1 LQNHFKKSP
10 FTYFMKMKL
19 SLITL
24 LTFVFM
30 CITSVSAQTTRVKN
44 DQGRWILIDNKNGSW
59 KYEEDVLKKDTIAPV
74 GTVDIP
80 RPAVSVPALVVPE
93 TPPQPTTQKIIVDGV
108 EMIVPIEMPK
118 TAASAGIPPPVVI
131 APPVIVPPPA
141 PVVVPA
147 PKAVEIPKE
156 VVTESVKEAPYIP
169 GSVAVPIRKDTNIV
183 QIDTTKKAPN
193 DAVGSE
199 FATPEDEYRTKAAAA
214 GASTKQ
220 DDALNSARVK
230 KPKKEKKDK
239 KTAETEPEKQNKPQK
254 PKKVKQMPSYC
265 ALQIDEIDEFTG
277 KEKKIGKPI
286 TLFSFTPEAARKY
299 MRSEDYL
306 SCTANFSRIG
316 AYKTLHLTITIDS
329 QFGQSE
335 YGSIADH
342 SSLII
347 KMIDGSTVELYCDK
361 GDVGR
366 VDKIK
371 NQTIYS
377 VFYIVEPSFERQL
390 NNGEASRVRLV
401 WSVGF
406 EDYELYDVDFFTKQI
421 TCIN

>member
-1 LQNHFKKSP
+1 
-10 FTYFMKMKL
+10 MKMKL
-19 SLITL
+19 SLITF

-30 CITSVSAQTTRVKN
+30 CITSVSAQTARVKN

-59 KYEEDVLKKDTIAPV
+59 KYEDDVLKKDTIPPA
-74 GTVDIP
+74 GAVDIP
-80 RPAVSVPALVVPE
+80 RPAVSVPAVVVSE

-108 EMIVPIEMPK
+108 EMIVPIETLK
-118 TAASAGIPPPVVI
+118 TVASPGIPPPVVV
-131 APPVIVPPPA
+131 APPIAVPVPKEIVKEA
-141 PVVVPA
+141 A
-147 PKAVEIPKE
+147 KEMPKE
-156 VVTESVKEAPYIP
+156 VVKEAPYIP
-169 GSVAVPIRKDTNIV
+169 GSVTVPMRKDTNIV
-183 QIDTTKKAPN
+183 QIDSTKKAPN

-239 KTAETEPEKQNKPQK
+239 KTAETESKKENKPQK
-254 PKKVKQMPSYC
+254 PKKVKEMPSYC

-401 WSVGF
+401 
-406 EDYELYDVDFFTKQI
+406 YELYDVDFFTKQI